1 MEVTSRW
8 LAGGFTFP
16 ARENM
21 PTGFIFFCSTFRC
34 SVNFELRDEDGRL
47 TTPTS
52 NLRSLRHLLAAFA
65 CHYQHLPNIPVFN
78 KQALRLFYGIFCT
91 IE

>member
-1 MEVTSRW
+1 VDLLFQRVKICRRDSYFSAQ
-8 LAGGFTFP
+8 LFGV
-16 ARENM
+16 
-21 PTGFIFFCSTFRC
+21 RC